1 MAKLKDKV
9 QTMLDEA
16 RMLVL
21 GSQVIVGFQFRA
33 IFEQG
38 FERLPEHARYLKLGA
53 LALMLV
59 AIALLIAPSAFHRIV
74 ERGED
79 THRLQRF
86 ATRVMELALLP
97 FATGLGVDVFV
108 ATEKVFGHKPGA
120 SAGLAALGFALF
132 FWWGLEWIQRAKR
145 EPEIRREEE
154 MSRAEDEKEDQG
166 TSTKDKIKHVLT
178 EARTVLP
185 GSQAL
190 LGFQFICTMTES
202 FDKLPSALKYVHLA
216 SLALV
221 AVSVVLLMTPAAYH
235 RIVER
240 GEETEHFHRFSS
252 RILIASMI
260 PLALGVTGSFY
271 VVVEKVAHSSLLSA
285 ASSGALLLLF
295 FGLWFG
301 YTLYVRS
308 QGHDDGRDASSSMK
322 TQTEG
327 LRRET

>member
-21 GSQVIVGFQFRA
+21 GSQVLIGFQFRA

-38 FERLPEHARYLKLGA
+38 FERLPEHARYMKLCA

-59 AIALLIAPSAFHRIV
+59 AVALLIAPSAYHRIV
-74 ERGED
+74 EDGED
-79 THRLQRF
+79 TKRLHRF
-86 ATRVMELALLP
+86 SSRVMELALLP
-97 FATGLGVDVFV
+97 FAIGLGVDVFV

-120 SAGLAALGFALF
+120 SAGLAALAFALF
-132 FWWGLEWIQRAKR
+132 FWWGLEWMQRARR
-145 EPEIRREEE
+145 EPEIRREELKSHE
-154 MSRAEDEKEDQG
+154 EDEKEDQG
-166 TSTKDKIKHVLT
+166 TKTKDKIKHVLT

-202 FDKLPSALKYVHLA
+202 FDKMPAALKYVHLA

-221 AVSVVLLMTPAAYH
+221 AISIVLLMTPAAYH

-252 RILIASMI
+252 RILLASMI
-260 PLALGVTGSFY
+260 PLALGVTGSFF
-271 VVVEKVAHSSLLSA
+271 VVVEKVVHSA
-285 ASSGALLLLF
+285 AISASSSGVLLLLF

-301 YTLYVRS
+301 YTTYVRS
-308 QGHDDGRDASSSMK
+308 QDHEHGRDASSSMK
-322 TQTEG
+322 AQTEG
-327 LRRET
+327 